1 MFQLLPRSRSLS
13 PSISLSLSPAVFL
26 SLSHTLFC
34 ECVWV
39 CVCFKQSGGVDT
51 PHTFRKLY
59 VCLEHSH
66 TQDRSACP
74 PTKIY
79 FCRTHTSHS
88 PNTQTMHMHS
98 CTHTYMH
105 AHANTHAHTYMRA
118 CTHTPSLHT
127 LTYKYTRTHTCTQ
140 SCNHRHIMTHT
151 LAGTHTLMHARICES
166 QPPLSSSLCEQNC
179 AQLIEANFQP
189 VSCC

>member
-1 MFQLLPRSRSLS
+1 MRIVCVQRFISQSVRSFPLSATLGVRFFWFIVSGSIYDCWGGNAYVRDLNMGGRICSSFSLALARFLTL
-13 PSISLSLSPAVFL
+13 SLSLSPAVFL

-79 FCRTHTSHS
+79 FCGTHTSHS
-88 PNTQTMHMHS
+88 PNTQTLHMHS

-105 AHANTHAHTYMRA
+105 AHANTHVHA
-118 CTHTPSLHT
+118 CVH
-127 LTYKYTRTHTCTQ
+127 
-140 SCNHRHIMTHT
+140 
-151 LAGTHTLMHARICES
+151 
-166 QPPLSSSLCEQNC
+166 
-179 AQLIEANFQP
+179 
-189 VSCC
+189 